1 MMTTK
6 KILLLAILVT
16 FFSAPVV
23 FADTVVRTGENVSVA
38 EDKGVVGDFYA
49 AASIV
54 NISGTIEGDLVAA
67 AGRTTVNGSVSGDV
81 LVFGGSVD
89 IHAPVSD
96 DVRVLGGEVVI
107 AEPVAGD
114 VFVIGGT
121 VSILSTASVGGDVLV
136 YGGEVEILGP
146 VAGNVLGSYGSLR
159 IDTTVGGDVQVSTN
173 DLALGDDTVITGSVV
188 YESQNILQRSPNA
201 IVEKNVVRNDVAG
214 VEGTS
219 APIKQYVIAVLMAAF
234 ATLIWYLFSKRSLTA
249 ITNKAT
255 VHSPRAA
262 LFGLVALIISP
273 VVIVIL
279 FSSMLGSVV
288 AVILLLAYLLTIVA
302 SLVAVPVV
310 VGKIA
315 LVALN
320 QPNGSV
326 SLLMVAVGVLGSTL
340 ILLLPFVGPLLIILL
355 FIVTVGAVIDLLA
368 TTHNA

>member
-1 MMTTK
+1 MRLTK
-6 KILLLAILVT
+6 NILLIAFLVT
-16 FFSAPVV
+16 VLSAPVV
-23 FADTVVRTGENVSVA
+23 SAATVVRTGETVSVA

-146 VAGNVLGSYGSLR
+146 VAGSVLGTYGSLR
-159 IDTTVGGDVQVSTN
+159 IDTTVGGDVQVRTN
-173 DLALGDDTVITGSVV
+173 DLVLGDDAVVSGSVV
-188 YESQNILQRSPNA
+188 YESENLLQRSPNA

-214 VEGTS
+214 EKGSS
-219 APIKQYVIAVLMAAF
+219 ALMKQYVVALLMAAF
-234 ATLIWYLFSKRSLTA
+234 AALIWYLFSKRSLTA
-249 ITNKAT
+249 ITHKST
-255 VHSPRAA
+255 IHSPRAA

-273 VVIVIL
+273 VIIVIL

-288 AVILLLAYLLTIVA
+288 AMALLLAYLLTIVV

-310 VGKIA
+310 LGKIT
-315 LVALN
+315 LDVLN
-320 QPNGSV
+320 QPNQSV
-326 SLLMVAVGVLGSTL
+326 SLLMIALGVLGSTL
-340 ILLLPFVGPLLIILL
+340 ILLVPFLGPVVIALV